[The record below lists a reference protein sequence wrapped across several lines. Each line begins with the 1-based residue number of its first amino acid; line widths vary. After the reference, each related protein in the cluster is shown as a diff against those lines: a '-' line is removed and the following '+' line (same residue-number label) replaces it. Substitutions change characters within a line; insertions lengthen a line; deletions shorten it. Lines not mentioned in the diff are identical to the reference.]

1 MFSHHTVLQE
11 EFGPEDPRL
20 VTLGERIEELDPST
34 FEVKARKVLAGLG
47 FSEQVVPME
56 RKTKHMSGGWRMRV
70 SLGQALFT
78 TPAILLLDEPTNHL
92 DLEACIW
99 LENHLAGYKKCLFVV
114 SHSQDFMNTVC
125 NRMVWLIDQ
134 QLFYY
139 TGNYSMFVKLVDNEN
154 KVNSKA
160 YEKQQMDI
168 EKLQVTA
175 SHRTAPHHTAPHPCT
190 PSMGCCKQRVDLA
203 PVG

>member
-1 MFSHHTVLQE
+1 
-11 EFGPEDPRL
+11 
-20 VTLGERIEELDPST
+20 
-34 FEVKARKVLAGLG
+34 
-47 FSEQVVPME
+47 
-56 RKTKHMSGGWRMRV
+56 MRV

-78 TPAILLLDEPTNHL
+78 TPTILLLDEPTNHL

-99 LENHLAGYKKCLFVV
+99 LEEHLKKYTKCLFVV

-139 TGNYSMFVKLVDNEN
+139 TGNYATFTVVVENEN

-168 EKLQVTA
+168 AKLLDFIRKNSANKKTYKSAQSKQKVLDKILV
-175 SHRTAPHHTAPHPCT
+175 RTPHTRKHAPPPPPPPPPPPQPQPPMINHWH
-190 PSMGCCKQRVDLA
+190 LA
-203 PVG
+203 